1 MNSVTQKPLA
11 TAENGLHN
19 DKVAILDAG
28 SQYGKVSV
36 FGHNKSLS
44 VLGFDCFDRYFSIQF
59 KRKLFLINHFLCK
72 LFILILKAKSVWS
85 KQISPC
91 L

>member
-28 SQYGKVSV
+28 SQYGKVSLLFHRV
-36 FGHNKSLS
+36 S
-44 VLGFDCFDRYFSIQF
+44 VPKEIRL
-59 KRKLFLINHFLCK
+59 
-72 LFILILKAKSVWS
+72 
-85 KQISPC
+85 
-91 L
+91 